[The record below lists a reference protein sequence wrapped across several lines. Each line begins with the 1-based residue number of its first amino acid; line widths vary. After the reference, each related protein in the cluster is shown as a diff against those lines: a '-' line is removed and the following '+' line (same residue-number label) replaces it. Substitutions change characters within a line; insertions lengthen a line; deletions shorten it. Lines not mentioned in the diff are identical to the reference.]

1 MGIAIQTASG
11 AQVLPWLDAVAALRI
26 EVFRDFPYLYDGTLD
41 YERRYLTTYASAA
54 DSLFVLA
61 LDGDKVVGAST
72 GIPLVDAEPEFQA
85 PFIERGRSRW
95 KMFFILANRYC
106 NGIIAAMASVTFFLM
121 RAKHLPPNWGKPIT
135 AFCAVERPDT
145 HPLRPAHYTPL
156 DAFWQQ
162 RGYKQTIR
170 HAGRYAWQD
179 IGEPRHYRQIHGV
192 LAEEQEQGMSII
204 TIAAAQHAIKPADCW
219 KRFCGIG

>member
-1 MGIAIQTASG
+1 MGIAIQTVSG
-11 AQVLPWLDAVAALRI
+11 AQVLPWLDAVATLRI

-85 PFIERGRSRW
+85 PFMARQIPLENVFYFGESVLQRRYRGHGLGHR
-95 KMFFILANRYC
+95 FFDARETF
-106 NGIIAAMASVTFFLM
+106 AATL
-121 RAKHLPPNWGKPIT
+121 GKPIT

-162 RGYKQTIR
+162 RGYSKQSDMR
-170 HAGRYAWQD
+170 ALYAWQD
-179 IGEPRHYRQIHGV
+179 IGEPHTTDKSMVFWLKNRGK
-192 LAEEQEQGMSII
+192 A
-204 TIAAAQHAIKPADCW
+204 
-219 KRFCGIG
+219 